1 LGIVTSVISSSIIT
15 LKRQKETPRAQW
27 EVRGGAKVR
36 ETGRK
41 LA

>member
-1 LGIVTSVISSSIIT
+1 YIFQHNNI
-15 LKRQKETPRAQW
+15 KNAKKETPRAQW